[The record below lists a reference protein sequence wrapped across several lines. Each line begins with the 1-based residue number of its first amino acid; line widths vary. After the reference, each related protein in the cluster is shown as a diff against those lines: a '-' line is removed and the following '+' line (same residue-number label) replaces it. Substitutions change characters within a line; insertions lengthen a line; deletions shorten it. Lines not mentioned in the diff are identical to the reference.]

1 MKGKIIARIVCA
13 VLALL
18 MLAGS
23 AYTIFSL
30 ISSMGG

>member
-18 MLAGS
+18 MLAGT

-30 ISSMGG
+30 FPTLS